1 MKIYLSDLK
10 DVSKYPDLI
19 SCYEQKLSVV
29 DKIRYQNI
37 TDTHRKMQFL
47 MGRVLIYDSC
57 KTHPTISLNGKPLVP
72 NGYISL
78 AHSGDFIILAVDDE
92 PVGIDI
98 ENTQK
103 EIPFEK
109 LSKRLGFNI
118 NNPTKENFLRHFT
131 AYEADFKLGEEGVKH
146 HLFYSIDTF
155 IICVSILNNKDN
167 ISFIK
172 SIPFF
177 KEEPFN
183 ILPMK
188 EEI

>member
-1 MKIYLSDLK
+1 MKVYLSDLK
-10 DVSKYPDLI
+10 DILNSPELI
-19 SCYEQKLSVV
+19 FLYEEKLSGA
-29 DKIRYQNI
+29 DKQRYHNM
-37 TDTHRKMQFL
+37 TDNHRKLQFL
-47 MGRVLIYDSC
+47 VGRALIHDVC
-57 KTHPTISLNGKPLVP
+57 KTHPMITPNGKPLVP
-72 NGYISL
+72 KGYISL

-103 EIPFEK
+103 KIPFEK

-118 NNPTKENFLRHFT
+118 NNPTKENFLMHFT

-155 IICVSILNNKDN
+155 IICISLLDNKDN